1 MRYNTVSFIF
11 QKCSTVP
18 RTAEWEMGVNSL
30 YSVTRLIRNIGH
42 GSLSACW
49 AISWRR
55 RPVQRSNGS
64 DALVNS
70 SGLLLRRHSRV
81 LRGHS
86 RVLRWLAIRAPLLG
100 SRRAGVLLLLLGL
113 RIHLG
118 LLELGLVRV
127 LVDGRLLALV
137 GVWAWALGELV
148 HGYFIIC

>member
-1 MRYNTVSFIF
+1 
-11 QKCSTVP
+11 
-18 RTAEWEMGVNSL
+18 
-30 YSVTRLIRNIGH
+30 
-42 GSLSACW
+42 
-49 AISWRR
+49 
-55 RPVQRSNGS
+55 
-64 DALVNS
+64 
-70 SGLLLRRHSRV
+70 V

-100 SRRAGVLLLLLGL
+100 SRRAGVLLLLLMLLLLLLLGL
-113 RIHLG
+113 RVHLV